1 MSVAKSISI
10 DIFSIDIMLA
20 PVLGCPVDQVVLSS
34 VGWVRGG
41 GGGWGHKLPAVLH
54 TVDQLQTQ
62 DVGNIYILYYK
73 SIHNLQE

>member
-20 PVLGCPVDQVVLSS
+20 PVLGCPVDQVILRS
-34 VGWVRGG
+34 VGRVRGG
-41 GGGWGHKLPAVLH
+41 GRGHQLPAVLH